1 MSWYSEL
8 PPDKKAEVKERN
20 RTRANAAYR
29 NLTPAQ
35 KEAKLEQYRRN
46 SKARYERMKA
56 QGVIKLKGRYKGKK
70 GQNDKQ
76 RYVDT
81 VKVQKG
87 SCVDCALPCEEW
99 NVVMFAFDH
108 LDPLQK
114 SFPLSKAK
122 NHTFEEIDA
131 EIAKC
136 ELVCHNCHAFRTWIE
151 RHHDNIAQDTTDAL
165 NCRPTFFDLI
175 DN

>member
-1 MSWYSEL
+1 MSDYKSL
-8 PPDKKAEVKERN
+8 PPDKKAEVKERA
-20 RTRANAAYR
+20 RTRANEAYR

-35 KEAKLEQYRRN
+35 REVKLEQFRRN

-56 QGVIKLKGRYKGKK
+56 QGLIKLKGRYKGKK

-87 SCVDCALPCEEW
+87 SCADCGLLCEEW

-108 LDPLQK
+108 LDPSQK
-114 SFPLSKAK
+114 SFALSKARA
-122 NHTFEEIDA
+122 HTFEDIDT

-151 RHHDNIAQDTTDAL
+151 RHHDNLAHDNTEAL
-165 NCRPTFFDLI
+165 NCRPTLFDLI
-175 DN
+175 NN

>member
-1 MSWYSEL
+1 MSYYSEL
-8 PPDKKAEVKERN
+8 PPDKKAQVKAREN
-20 RTRANAAYR
+20 ARAKAAYQ
-29 NLTPAQ
+29 NMSPAQ
-35 KEAKLEQYRRN
+35 RAQKLEYYRQN

-56 QGVIKLKGRYKGKK
+56 QGVIKLKGRYRANKTKE
-70 GQNDKQ
+70 KQ
-76 RYVDT
+76 LYVDS
-81 VKVQKG
+81 VKVLKG
-87 SCVDCALPCEEW
+87 SCADCALPCEEW

-108 LDPLQK
+108 LDPTQK
-114 SFPLSKAK
+114 LFPLSKAK

-151 RHHDNIAQDTTDAL
+151 RHHDNIAHDNTDAL